1 MCLAHKFMKRA
12 PLLGVGLMRLNRS
25 GMTMSRRA
33 IEVRMVL
40 QPGVGNCVAAFE
52 RDTKT
57 PLSRSR
63 TTSEVVKEICSKNA
77 YIQFVD
83 CEGH

>member
-1 MCLAHKFMKRA
+1 MKRA

-25 GMTMSRRA
+25 GMTMTRRA
-33 IEVRMVL
+33 VEVL
-40 QPGVGNCVAAFE
+40 QPGSMSQLLSE
-52 RDTKT
+52 T

-77 YIQFVD
+77 YIQFVEDSD